1 MKTCPSFSNYC
12 LTFCGRF
19 LNVSSNIDCNIF
31 NKSWSVYGSKISWFF
46 CSISSP
52 LFLMSSLKSSME
64 FAIPTI
70 LMLFLF
76 KLWTNAPNFLVS
88 PSVIVKESISSITSN
103 IWRGC
108 YKKSGSSPE
117 RILKTGQRKPRSAWL
132 NSCRL
137 NKGFDITTKPPPNIM
152 AY

>member
-12 LTFCGRF
+12 LTFCGSF
-19 LNVSSNIDCNIF
+19 LNVSSNIDCIIF
-31 NKSWSVYGSKISWFF
+31 NKSRSVYGSKISWFF

-52 LFLMSSLKSSME
+52 LFLMSSLKSSTE

-88 PSVIVKESISSITSN
+88 PSVIVKESISSITSK
-103 IWRGC
+103 IFFSFDFISYKMDASRSVCRVSKFDLLLPLLFWDMSFWR
-108 YKKSGSSPE
+108 SQSSF
-117 RILKTGQRKPRSAWL
+117 L
-132 NSCRL
+132 
-137 NKGFDITTKPPPNIM
+137 
-152 AY
+152 